1 MKRSRFITHL
11 AGAPFLG
18 AFGLNA
24 LGQQTS
30 AHTPIALIDHQLA
43 DGKQPTP
50 QHDLPSAPILQKGAR
65 VAITAPASALAPR
78 DSLDE
83 VLQRLRSLDL
93 EPVVYPSCSGR
104 YYDFS
109 APDQQRVDELH
120 QAFADPTIEGVMALR
135 GGWGAARLLPLLD
148 FDLLAA
154 NPKPLI
160 GYSDVTTLQMALYAK
175 TSLVS
180 YHGPTANAPFPKQT
194 IDAFW
199 DVLSTRESI
208 NLPLNNDEM
217 NTNKGEAIQSGRG
230 SGRLLGGN
238 LTIMCSL
245 LGTQWMPS
253 LDGAILCIEDIGENV
268 YRIDRMLTQLHIA
281 GQLKNLQGLLLGTF
295 VDCEPRFSTSPS
307 LKNVVEWVTQDM
319 DYPVW
324 INAPFGHIDKQWTL
338 PMGAMAT
345 LDTEQAML
353 MLHSR

>member
-18 AFGLNA
+18 AFGLTA
-24 LGQQTS
+24 LGHQAKAQQPEAKQPAAQQTS
-30 AHTPIALIDHQLA
+30 QF
-43 DGKQPTP
+43 GQYV
-50 QHDLPSAPILQKGAR
+50 QPSAPILGKGSR

-78 DSLDE
+78 DSLSE
-83 VLQRLRSLDL
+83 ITQRLRSLDL

-120 QAFADPTIEGVMALR
+120 QAFTDPTIEGVMALR

-148 FDLLAA
+148 FDLLAK

-160 GYSDVTTLQMALYAK
+160 GYSDITTLHMALYAK
-175 TSLVS
+175 TSMVS

-194 IDAFW
+194 INAFW

-208 NLPLNNDEM
+208 ELALDNPDM
-217 NTNKGEAIQSGRG
+217 NTIKGEALKQGKG

-238 LTIMCSL
+238 LTILCSL
-245 LGTQWMPS
+245 LGTPWMPS

-268 YRIDRMLTQLHIA
+268 YRIDRMLTQLHLA
-281 GQLKNLQGLLLGTF
+281 GHLTNLQGLLLGTF
-295 VDCEPRFSTSPS
+295 VECEPRFSTSPS
-307 LKNVVEWVTQDM
+307 LKKVVEWVTKDA

-324 INAPFGHIDKQWTL
+324 MNAPFGHIDKKWTL
-338 PMGAMAT
+338 PMGAAAT
-345 LDTEQAML
+345 LDTAQAML
-353 MLHSR
+353 TLHSR

>member
-18 AFGLNA
+18 ALGLTAFGQSTHKTQ
-24 LGQQTS
+24 GQS
-30 AHTPIALIDHQLA
+30 NNKVHTP
-43 DGKQPTP
+43 T
-50 QHDLPSAPILQKGAR
+50 LQRGAR
-65 VAITAPASALAPR
+65 VAITAPASALAPG

-83 VLQRLRSLDL
+83 ILPRLRSIDL

-135 GGWGAARLLPLLD
+135 GGWGSARLLSMID
-148 FDLLAA
+148 FDLLGA

-160 GYSDVTTLQMALYAK
+160 GYSDITTLQMALYAK
-175 TSLVS
+175 TSMGS
-180 YHGPTANAPFPKQT
+180 YHGPTANAAFPKET
-194 IDAFW
+194 ADAFW
-199 DVLSTRESI
+199 SVVSSKESLD
-208 NLPLNNDEM
+208 LPLNDPDM
-217 NTNKGEAIQSGRG
+217 NTKQGEAIQSGRG

-238 LTIMCSL
+238 LTILCSL

-253 LDGAILCIEDIGENV
+253 LDGAILCLEDIGEDV
-268 YRIDRMLTQLHIA
+268 YRIDRLLTQLHLSGA
-281 GQLKNLQGLLLGTF
+281 LNHLNGLLLGTF
-295 VDCEPRFSTSPS
+295 VDCEPRFTTSPS
-307 LKNVVEWVTQDM
+307 LTQVIEWVTKEM
-319 DYPVW
+319 TYPVW

-345 LDTEQAML
+345 LDTQQGRL
-353 MLHSR
+353 VLHAR

>member
-18 AFGLNA
+18 AFGLTA
-24 LGQQTS
+24 LGHQAKAQQPEAKQRAAQQTS
-30 AHTPIALIDHQLA
+30 QF
-43 DGKQPTP
+43 GQYV
-50 QHDLPSAPILQKGAR
+50 QPSAPILEKGSR

-78 DSLDE
+78 DSLSE
-83 VLQRLRSLDL
+83 ITQRLRSLDL

-120 QAFADPTIEGVMALR
+120 QAFTDPTIEGVMALR

-148 FDLLAA
+148 FDLLAT

-160 GYSDVTTLQMALYAK
+160 GYSDITTLHMALYAK
-175 TSLVS
+175 TSMVS

-194 IDAFW
+194 INAFW

-208 NLPLNNDEM
+208 ELALDNPDM
-217 NTNKGEAIQSGRG
+217 NTIKGEALKQGKG

-238 LTIMCSL
+238 LTILCSL
-245 LGTQWMPS
+245 LRTPWMPS

-268 YRIDRMLTQLHIA
+268 YRIDRMLTQLHLA
-281 GQLKNLQGLLLGTF
+281 GHLTNLQGLLLGTF
-295 VDCEPRFSTSPS
+295 VECEPRFSTSPS
-307 LKNVVEWVTQDM
+307 LKKVVEWVTKDA

-324 INAPFGHIDKQWTL
+324 MNAPFGHIDKQWTL
-338 PMGAMAT
+338 PMGAAAT
-345 LDTEQAML
+345 LDTAQAML
-353 MLHSR
+353 TLHSR